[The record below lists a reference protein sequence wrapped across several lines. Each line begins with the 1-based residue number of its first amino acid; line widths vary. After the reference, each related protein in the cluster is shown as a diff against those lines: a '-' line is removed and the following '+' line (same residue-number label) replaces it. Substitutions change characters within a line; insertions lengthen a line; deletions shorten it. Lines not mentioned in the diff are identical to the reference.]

1 MLWNNFPGSGHMDGW
16 GTGTGIVA
24 VVLLG
29 VLVASV
35 VSLILTDVMTRRAGA
50 GPSAGHEPDTRP
62 DSEAKRILD
71 RRFAAGEIDEEEY
84 HRRAAALRGEQKEGL
99 G

>member
-1 MLWNNFPGSGHMDGW
+1 MLWNNFPGSGHMDG
-16 GTGTGIVA
+16 GGTGIVA
-24 VVLLG
+24 VILLG

-50 GPSAGHEPDTRP
+50 GPSAGHEPVTRP
-62 DSEAKRILD
+62 DPEAKRILD

-84 HRRAAALRGEQKEGL
+84 LRRAAALRGERKEGL
-99 G
+99 